1 MARLSS
7 QYRNTVCTAE
17 GRRRIG
23 EEFSGRI
30 LSPSDPCLAVVQALD
45 EKEVGLLHGWL
56 NDEADRRRTD
66 RNSTV
71 DHTLWPG
78 MVRRSQVL
86 YIDYDV
92 IYRAVD
98 HTLWPGMVR
107 RSQVVT
113 APLAVTGER
122 RRADRRA
129 YI

>member
-78 MVRRSQVL
+78 MVRRSQV
-86 YIDYDV
+86 V
-92 IYRAVD
+92 A
-98 HTLWPGMVR
+98 
-107 RSQVVT
+107 
-113 APLAVTGER
+113 APSAVTGER

-129 YI
+129 ALYINYDAIYRVLTVAPLYI